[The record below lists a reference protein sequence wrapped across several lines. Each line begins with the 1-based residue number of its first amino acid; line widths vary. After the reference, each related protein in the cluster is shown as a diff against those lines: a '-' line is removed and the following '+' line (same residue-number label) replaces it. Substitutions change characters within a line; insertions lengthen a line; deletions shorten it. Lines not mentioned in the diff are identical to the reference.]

1 MPYYHQMGEIP
12 RKRHTAFR
20 KPNGGL
26 YAEELMGHEGF
37 TGTSSL
43 LYHVHPPTTVKSV
56 RRIRE
61 VVYEPDSDETLRHR
75 HFLTSRVA
83 RGGSPTLDRVP
94 LLFNADVAML
104 YVEPDEQDP
113 HFYRNAQ
120 GDELVYVSKGTGV
133 LETVFGDLPYREG
146 DYLVIHRG
154 ILHRYKMDMSA
165 GPTKLVVFES
175 RGHVRTPKRYR
186 NEFGQIVE
194 GAPYSERDFR
204 HPTALRPH
212 DEMGDFRLLVKQY
225 NGLNEIILDHHPFD
239 VVGWDGCFYP
249 WAFNIGDFEPI
260 VGRVHQPPPVHQT
273 FQGDGFVVCSF
284 CPRPFDFDPN
294 AVPAPYNHSNVDS
307 DEVLYY
313 ASSEFMSRKGIEFGS
328 ITHHPDGI
336 PHGPHPGRAEAS
348 IGAKATNELAVMMD
362 SFRPLKVAKAAL
374 AIEDPAYHRSWVDA
388 QHAQFNPPTT

>member
-1 MPYYHQMGEIP
+1 MPMYHTLGQIP
-12 RKRHTAFR
+12 RKRHTVFR
-20 KPNGGL
+20 RPDGGL

-37 TGTSSL
+37 VGSSAL
-43 LYHVHPPTTVKSV
+43 LYHVHPPTTVKSA
-56 RRIRE
+56 RRLRE
-61 VVYEPDSDETLRHR
+61 TRYEADADDTLRHR

-83 RGGSPTLDRVP
+83 PGGSPTLDRTP
-94 LLFNADVAML
+94 ILFNADVAML
-104 YVEPDEQDP
+104 YAEPDEQDA

-120 GDELVYVSKGTGV
+120 ADEIVYVSKGAGV
-133 LETVFGDLPYREG
+133 LESTFGDLPYREG

-154 ILHRYKMDMSA
+154 ITHRFKLDIAA
-165 GPTKLVVFES
+165 GPTKLLIIEG
-175 RGHVRTPKRYR
+175 RGHVRWPKRYR
-186 NEFGQIVE
+186 NEMGQLLE
-194 GAPYSERDFR
+194 GAPYSERDIR
-204 HPTALRPH
+204 RPLELRTV
-212 DEMGDFRLLVKQY
+212 DQRGDFRILVKQY
-225 NGLNEIILDHHPFD
+225 DGINEIVLDHHPFD

-249 WAFNIGDFEPI
+249 WAFNIHDFEPI

-294 AVPAPYNHSNVDS
+294 ALPAPYNHSNVDS

-348 IGAKATNELAVMMD
+348 IGATFTNELAVMMD
-362 SFRPLKVAKAAL
+362 SFRPLRVARPAL
-374 AIEDPAYHRSWVDA
+374 AIEDPHYHTSWVEA
-388 QHAQFNPPTT
+388 QHAQFNPPTS